1 MNIARII
8 FSPMSMFTD
17 RKNRK
22 RTEMKKRM
30 AFHFKGKIING
41 ILLAGLPVL
50 ALICLEYYTHVPGDL
65 TVPIFLL
72 NLAFY
77 YLLFALCSFIAGST
91 SVGYGVAP
99 FFPMLFGLINYFVV
113 DFRSSP
119 ILPWDIYSIKTA
131 ASVAGNYEFVLT
143 SRLVLV
149 VLGFLLIALLG
160 SRTGIRFGKK
170 SRLAGFVLT
179 ICCSFGYISGIGTD
193 RAVEIFGLNTTLF
206 TPNVLYR
213 NNGLTAG
220 FLANLKYLNVEKP
233 AGYSEKKAL
242 EIASSVQEEKQM
254 PVTKEELPNV
264 IVIMNEAFS
273 DLSVLGD
280 FETDY
285 DYMPFI
291 RSLKENTVKG
301 NCYVS
306 VKGGNTANSEY
317 EFLTGDSMA
326 FLPAGSVPY
335 QQYIKGEMPSL
346 ATALADLGYET
357 AAIHPYNASGWNR
370 DKVYPWLG
378 FEKSLFKTDF
388 KDPEKIRGYI
398 SDYAAFSKI
407 IDLFEEKEEGQ
418 RLFTFEVTMQNH
430 GGYSKDTDDFEE
442 MIHLTQKEE
451 KTTQVRAVE
460 KYLTLMLE
468 TDRAFEM
475 LISYLQKLEE
485 PTVVLMFGDHQPSD
499 YITNPIL
506 RLAGRDRDGEEAD
519 EVLFDNHIVPFVMW
533 ANYDIEEEEISAISV
548 NYLGGLLFEK
558 AGIPTT
564 AYQKFLSGLRE
575 EIPAVTADMLM
586 DKDGNRLR
594 LAESGWEEIQKMA
607 DYHILDYNHLAD
619 AKHRIEN
626 FYD

>member
-1 MNIARII
+1 M
-8 FSPMSMFTD
+8 
-17 RKNRK
+17 
-22 RTEMKKRM
+22 
-30 AFHFKGKIING
+30 
-41 ILLAGLPVL
+41 AGLPVL
-50 ALICLEYYTHVPGDL
+50 VLMCLECYTHVPWDL

-77 YLLFALCSFIAGST
+77 YLLFALCSLAAGST
-91 SVGYGVAP
+91 SVGYGIAP
-99 FFPMLFGLINYFVV
+99 LFPMLFGLINYFVV

-119 ILPWDIYSIKTA
+119 IVPWDIYSIKTA
-131 ASVAGNYEFVLT
+131 ASVAGNYEFVIT
-143 SRLVLV
+143 KRLVLV
-149 VLGFLLIALLG
+149 VLGFLLLSFLG
-160 SRTGIRFGKK
+160 SRTGIRFRKK
-170 SRLAGFVLT
+170 GRLVGFVLVL
-179 ICCSFGYISGIGTD
+179 CCFFGYIGGIGTD
-193 RAVEIFGLNTTLF
+193 RAVEIFGLDTTLF

-233 AGYSEKKAL
+233 SGYSEKKAR
-242 EIASSVQEEKQM
+242 EIAASCQEEEQM

-264 IVIMNEAFS
+264 IVIMDEAFS

-346 ATALADLGYET
+346 ASTLADLGYET
-357 AAIHPYNASGWNR
+357 TAIHPYNASGWNR

-378 FEKSLFKTDF
+378 FETSLFKTDF
-388 KDPEKIRGYI
+388 EDPEKIRGYV

-407 IDLFEEKEEGQ
+407 IDLFEEKEGGE
-418 RLFTFEVTMQNH
+418 RLFIFEVTMQNH

-442 MIHLTQKEE
+442 MIHLTGQKE
-451 KTTQVRAVE
+451 KTTQVRSVE

-475 LISYLQKLEE
+475 LISYLQRQEE
-485 PTVVLMFGDHQPSD
+485 PTVVLLFGDHQPSD

-519 EVLFDNHIVPFVMW
+519 EVFFDNHIVPFVMW
-533 ANYDIEEEEISAISV
+533 ANYDIEEEEVPAISA

-564 AYQKFLSGLRE
+564 SYQKFLEGLRK

-586 DKDGNRLR
+586 DKEGSRYR
-594 LAESGWEEIQKMA
+594 LADSGWKDIPKMM

-619 AKHRIEN
+619 AKYRIEH